1 MHVEILSHLQII
13 MGENHGI
20 MLYTIREPN
29 FVMLKKYFAV
39 PPRIANSDLSP
50 SLLS

>member
-13 MGENHGI
+13 MEENHGI

-29 FVMLKKYFAV
+29 L
-39 PPRIANSDLSP
+39 
-50 SLLS
+50 